1 MQLEEAKLEQA
12 PIKVTLP
19 DGSEKPGVRLVTTPM
34 DIAKAISK
42 SLANN
47 AVVAKVDGKEWD
59 LLRPL
64 ENDCKLSLHTFADRE
79 GKEVRIDSAV
89 VLLGDAL
96 FTREPWLPF
105 RDLRACQARQTFRD
119 REYGFQHD

>member
-1 MQLEEAKLEQA
+1 MYVKTSHDKTVSAASVTENTSSPASHMQLEEAKQEQA

-19 DGSEKPGVRLVTTPM
+19 DGSEKPGIRLVTTPM

-64 ENDCKLSLHTFADRE
+64 ESDCKLSLHNFADRE
-79 GKEVRIDSAV
+79 GKEVRIDFAV
-89 VLLGDAL
+89 VLLGNAL
-96 FTREPWLPF
+96 FT
-105 RDLRACQARQTFRD
+105 
-119 REYGFQHD
+119 

>member
-1 MQLEEAKLEQA
+1 MYIKTSHDKAVGAASVIERITSLAPHMQLGEAKQEQA

-64 ENDCKLSLHTFADRE
+64 ESDCKLSLHTFADRE
-79 GKEVRIDSAV
+79 GKEVRIDFAV
-89 VLLGDAL
+89 VVLGNA
-96 FTREPWLPF
+96 PF
-105 RDLRACQARQTFRD
+105 P
-119 REYGFQHD
+119 

>member
-1 MQLEEAKLEQA
+1 MYGKTSHDKTVSDASVTEKTISPASHMQLEEAKKEHA

-19 DGSEKPGVRLVTTPM
+19 DGSEKPGFRLVTTPM

-64 ENDCKLSLHTFADRE
+64 KSNCKLSLHTFADRE
-79 GKEVRIDSAV
+79 GKEVRIEPAV
-89 VLLGDAL
+89 VLLGNAL
-96 FTREPWLPF
+96 FT
-105 RDLRACQARQTFRD
+105 
-119 REYGFQHD
+119 